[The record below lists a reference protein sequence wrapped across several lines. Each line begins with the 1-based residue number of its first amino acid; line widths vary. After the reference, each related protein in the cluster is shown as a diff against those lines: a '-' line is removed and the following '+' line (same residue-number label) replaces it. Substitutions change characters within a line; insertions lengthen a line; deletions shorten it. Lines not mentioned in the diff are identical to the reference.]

1 MLMKAKREKVA
12 ELMSIYCEGNYNRF
26 ARELSIDPSHLHRF
40 ITTGVG
46 GGKKLVGAIIK
57 FCKEKELN
65 FEEYIE
71 I

>member
-1 MLMKAKREKVA
+1 MRAKREKVA
-12 ELMSIYCEGNYNRF
+12 DLMNIYCDGNYNRF
-26 ARELSIDPSHLHRF
+26 ARELGIDPSHLHRF
-40 ITTGVG
+40 ITSEIG

-57 FCKEKELN
+57 FCKDKGLN